1 MNLLSICK
9 LSVNNIERCNDFVA
23 TINYQKDIFLQ
34 SLILKNFF
42 LLILFFFILFI
53 LLKQLKILKSFNKYI
68 LAFISFNFSLFL
80 FLIIIYPSNIPFTD
94 TWQEINYLLNLKT
107 ITFFQKSA
115 SGHPFY
121 GFRFFHYI
129 LYKYFSLNY
138 SVLHIINF
146 IIYFFSCLLL
156 FFYLNKFKNIYLTFI
171 FLLILFSGKWL
182 NILLEPVNIAW
193 TINFILT
200 ITFVIILNLRDT
212 YFKYIILSL
221 VLLLAVSNFGGGAAL
236 LLYFII
242 YAYFINRKY
251 KIFALIPIL
260 FSVCFIIIFKYS
272 NSTYFDP
279 LGDEINI
286 FNLYDLNFLQLLKN
300 YLGLASSVYFT
311 YLIFIKPLYVLI
323 GLIQNIII
331 LYYIF
336 LDKKNYL
343 EVTKNLVVTNP
354 FLIIGVIGCTIIS
367 IIRGDI
373 FEQIRYF
380 SFSIFFQLGFFI
392 FILQN
397 NSKVFFV
404 LKKKLFLFLII
415 ALYFISILGPNT
427 GLHFAIS
434 RAAIADKVSKCIILN
449 TKSCNKLIYDLTF
462 YKGIWYNYS
471 DFQNHIDFLKKNKLS
486 FFKYNFL

>member
-107 ITFFQKSA
+107 ITIFQKSA

-300 YLGLASSVYFT
+300 YLGLASSV
-311 YLIFIKPLYVLI
+311 
-323 GLIQNIII
+323 
-331 LYYIF
+331 
-336 LDKKNYL
+336 
-343 EVTKNLVVTNP
+343 
-354 FLIIGVIGCTIIS
+354 
-367 IIRGDI
+367 
-373 FEQIRYF
+373 
-380 SFSIFFQLGFFI
+380 
-392 FILQN
+392 
-397 NSKVFFV
+397 
-404 LKKKLFLFLII
+404 
-415 ALYFISILGPNT
+415 
-427 GLHFAIS
+427 
-434 RAAIADKVSKCIILN
+434 
-449 TKSCNKLIYDLTF
+449 
-462 YKGIWYNYS
+462 
-471 DFQNHIDFLKKNKLS
+471 
-486 FFKYNFL
+486 

>member
-1 MNLLSICK
+1 MNLLSLCI
-9 LSVNNIERCNDFVA
+9 LSVNRIERCNDFVA
-23 TINYQKDIFLQ
+23 NINYQKNIFLQ
-34 SLILKNFF
+34 SLSLKNFF
-42 LLILFFFILFI
+42 LFIFFFFILFI
-53 LLKQLKILKSFNKYI
+53 FLKQLKILKSFNKYI
-68 LAFISFNFSLFL
+68 LTFISLNFSLFL
-80 FLIIIYPSNIPFTD
+80 FFIIIYPSNIPFTD
-94 TWQEINYLLNLKT
+94 TWQEIHYLLNLKT
-107 ITFFQKSA
+107 IMFFQQNA

-156 FFYLNKFKNIYLTFI
+156 FFYLNKFKNIYLTII

-200 ITFVIILNLRDT
+200 ITFVVILNLRDT
-212 YFKYIILSL
+212 YFKYIILSS
-221 VLLLAVSNFGGGAAL
+221 VLLLAVSNFGGGVAL

-242 YAYFINRKY
+242 YLYFVNTKY
-251 KIFALIPIL
+251 KTFALIPIL
-260 FSVCFIIIFKYS
+260 FSVFFLIIFKYI
-272 NSTYFDP
+272 NSIYFDP
-279 LGDEINI
+279 LRDEINI
-286 FNLYDLNFLQLLKN
+286 FNLFDLNFLKFLKT
-300 YLGLASSVYFT
+300 YLGLTSSVYFP
-311 YLIFIKPLYVLI
+311 YLIFIKPIYVII

-336 LDKKNYL
+336 LSKKNYL
-343 EVTKNLVVTNP
+343 EVIKNLALTNP
-354 FLIIGVIGCTIIS
+354 FLIIGIIGCAIIA
-367 IIRGDI
+367 ITRGDS

-397 NSKVFFV
+397 NSKVFFI
-404 LKKKLFLFLII
+404 LKKKLFIFVIV
-415 ALYFISILGPNT
+415 ALYFLSILGPNT

-434 RAAIADKVSKCIILN
+434 RAAIADKVNKCIILN
-449 TKSCNKLIYDLTF
+449 TKSCNKMIYDLTF
-462 YKGIWYNYS
+462 YKDIWYNYS
-471 DFQNHIDFLKKNKLS
+471 DFENHIDFLKKNRLS
-486 FFKYNFL
+486 LFRM